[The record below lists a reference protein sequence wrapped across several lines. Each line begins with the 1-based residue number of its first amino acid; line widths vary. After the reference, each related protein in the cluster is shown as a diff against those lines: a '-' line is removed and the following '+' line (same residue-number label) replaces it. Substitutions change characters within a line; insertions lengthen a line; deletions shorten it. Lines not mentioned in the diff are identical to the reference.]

1 MSNIITRYIE
11 QEMKESYLDY
21 SMSVIVS
28 RALPDVKDG
37 LKPVHRRILFA
48 MNELGMT
55 SDKPHKKSAR
65 IVGEVLGKYHPH
77 GDSAVYN
84 TMVRMAQDFNYRY
97 ELIDGHGNFGS
108 IDGDSAAAMR
118 YTEARMAKIT
128 KELLV
133 DLDKNTID
141 YRKNFDD
148 SLDEPI
154 VLPAKLPNLLLNGA
168 TGIAVGMATNIPPH
182 NLGEL
187 IDGIL
192 AIINNR
198 KEIKD
203 KKDVIL
209 KSFEEVKELII
220 NSTEKIDAELTF
232 ERLEKT
238 LAKVDLENEVK
249 VLNNL
254 EKVKTIVEKAI
265 DENDA
270 LNFKLRKERE
280 ANEEDGENEELEEIT
295 PELQL
300 GTFREVKS
308 IIDRLLGEVVKITP
322 KDLIEYITGPDFPT
336 GGIIDGKKGIYDA
349 YTTGRGRVRVRGK
362 VSIEEHKNGKSSIII
377 NEVPFQVNKAR
388 LIEKIA
394 ALVREKKV
402 TGITDL
408 RDESDRN
415 GIRVVIETKRG
426 EEPELI
432 LNKLYK
438 YTELQNTFGII
449 MLALVDN
456 VPKVL
461 NLKEILD
468 HYINHR
474 FNVVTRRTKF
484 ELDKAEKRSHILEG
498 FRIALDNISEI
509 IKIIRGSQ
517 DANTAKETLKLDYS
531 FSEAQARSILDMK
544 LQRLTGLE
552 RDKIET
558 EYNALMETIKE
569 LIFILSNESKVYE
582 IISEELEEIKEN
594 YSDERR
600 TQIEESRLDI
610 NIEDLIADEKVIV
623 TLTNKGYVKRIGQD
637 KYKAQKRG
645 GKGVSSQNTVE
656 GDFVENM
663 YAASNLDTMMIYT
676 DAGKVYSL
684 KVYEIPESSKQARGK
699 LIENMI
705 NLDEGEK
712 VRSIIKVRN
721 FDETQ
726 EVFFLTRNG
735 IVKKTN
741 LSQFKNINKSGLRA
755 INLKDED
762 DLIFVGLID
771 TLDTTKENEVFI
783 ATRLGYSIK
792 FPHDNVRSMGRS
804 ATGVKGIT
812 LRPEDQ
818 VVSGVIIEREDAK
831 ILTITEN
838 GYGKRTRIS
847 GYTRQSRG
855 GKGTINIRIS
865 ARNGKV
871 VEVKSVTD
879 DEELLAITSNGVVIR
894 TPVEDISLIG
904 RATQG
909 VKIMRV
915 EKGEH
920 VVSTIKVKR
929 NLEELIEEELA
940 EEK

>member
-21 SMSVIVS
+21 SMSVIIS

-77 GDSAVYN
+77 GDTAVYN
-84 TMVRMAQDFNYRY
+84 TMVRMAQEFNYRY

-133 DLDKNTID
+133 DLDKNTVD
-141 YRKNFDD
+141 FRKNFDD

-168 TGIAVGMATNIPPH
+168 TGIAVGMTTNIPPH

-187 IDGIL
+187 VDGIL
-192 AIINNR
+192 AVINNR
-198 KEIKD
+198 LEIKD
-203 KKDVIL
+203 KKDEIVEG
-209 KSFEEVKELII
+209 FEKIKELIA
-220 NSTEKIDAELTF
+220 NSTEKFDAEIAF
-232 ERLEKT
+232 GRIEKMISR
-238 LAKVDLENEVK
+238 ADASDENK
-249 VLNNL
+249 LLNAI
-254 EKVKTIVEKAI
+254 EKIKAVVEKSI
-265 DENDA
+265 EENDA
-270 LNFKLRKERE
+270 LNLKLKKEKEARE
-280 ANEEDGENEELEEIT
+280 ESLEVEEYTEIPKELSLT
-295 PELQL
+295 
-300 GTFREVKS
+300 TFRELKKVIS
-308 IIDRLLGEVVKITP
+308 EVLGEAPRITSR
-322 KDLIEYITGPDFPT
+322 DLIEFISGPDFPT

-362 VSIEEHKNGKSSIII
+362 VKIEEHKNGKSSIII

-388 LIEKIA
+388 MIEKIA
-394 ALVREKKV
+394 NLVREKKI

-456 VPKVL
+456 IPKVL
-461 NLKEILD
+461 TLKETLD

-474 FNVVTRRTKF
+474 IDVVTRRTKY
-484 ELDKAEKRSHILEG
+484 ELEKAEKRTHVLEG
-498 FRIALDNISEI
+498 FRIALDNIGEI
-509 IKIIRGSQ
+509 IKIVRGSK
-517 DANTAKETLKLDYS
+517 DANVAKETLKIDYS
-531 FSEAQARSILDMK
+531 FSETQARSILDMK

-552 RDKIET
+552 RDKIEN
-558 EYNALMETIKE
+558 EFIALVKIIEE
-569 LIFILSNESKVYE
+569 LNFILNNENKVYE
-582 IISEELEEIKEN
+582 IITEELEEIKEN

-610 NIEDLIADEKVIV
+610 NIEDLISDEKVIV
-623 TLTNKGYVKRIGQD
+623 TLTNKGYVKRISQD

-645 GKGVSSQNTVE
+645 GKGVSSQHTVE

-676 DAGKVYSL
+676 DSGKVYSL
-684 KVYEIPESSKQARGK
+684 KVYEIPEFSKQARGK

-705 NLDEGEK
+705 NLGEGEK
-712 VRSIIKVRN
+712 VRSIIKVRD
-721 FDETQ
+721 FSEEH

-735 IVKKTN
+735 LVKKTN

-755 INLKDED
+755 INLKDDD

-771 TLDTTKENEVFI
+771 TKDSKVFV
-783 ATRLGYSIK
+783 ATRLGYAIK
-792 FPHDNVRSMGRS
+792 FPQDNVRSMGRT

-812 LRPEDQ
+812 LRPEDK
-818 VVSGVIIEREDAK
+818 VVSGVIVECEDAK
-831 ILTITEN
+831 ILTLTEN

-847 GYTRQSRG
+847 GYTSQSRG
-855 GKGTINIRIS
+855 GKGVINIRVN

-871 VEVKSVTD
+871 VDVKAVTD

-915 EKGEH
+915 EDTEH

-929 NLEELIEEELA
+929 NLEELIEEELMEIA
-940 EEK
+940 E